1 MKLKIA
7 TLLVLG
13 GLGYSAQA
21 QTQESNVWS
30 LRQCIDYA
38 IEHNIDIQRAKNLTD
53 QSTVDVNTAKWS
65 RLPNVNG
72 SASQN
77 WSWGRG
83 TSPKDNTIKDNI
95 NSSQLGFG
103 AQTDIPIFTG
113 FRLPNQ
119 YSLSKLNL
127 KASIEDLNKAKE
139 DLSINVA
146 STYLQALLDL
156 ELRNIAQKQTEISK
170 AQWNR
175 LKELFNEGKAS
186 TAEVVEAE
194 ARVSQDEMNAVKAE
208 NAYKLSLLNL
218 SQLLELPN
226 PEKIE
231 LEAPVDEVVFTSL
244 SPIDDIYLQS
254 INNKPVV
261 KAAQYRLSGSDKEIK
276 IAQSGYYPELNLNAG
291 LSTGYYSIDGIAP
304 EGFKTQL
311 KSNLRKYVGL
321 SLNIPIFNRFE
332 TRNRIRKAKLQK
344 IGQALILDNTKKA
357 LYKEIQQAWYNA
369 LTAESKY
376 NASLSSVEANQ
387 KSFQLISEKYA
398 NGKATSIE
406 YNEAKF
412 NLTKAQSEKVQS
424 KYNYLFSSKIINFY
438 KGIPIE

>member
-103 AQTDIPIFTG
+103 AQTNIPIFTG
-113 FRLPNQ
+113 FRLSNQ

>member
-13 GLGYSAQA
+13 TLGCSAQA

-276 IAQSGYYPELNLNAG
+276 IAQSGYYPELNLNVG
-291 LSTGYYSIDGIAP
+291 LSTGYYSIDGIAS

-332 TRNRIRKAKLQK
+332 TRNKIRKAKLQK

>member
-13 GLGYSAQA
+13 VLGYSAQA

-65 RLPNVNG
+65 RLPNLNG

-103 AQTDIPIFTG
+103 AQTDIPIFSG

-139 DLSINVA
+139 DLSINVT

>member
-103 AQTDIPIFTG
+103 AQTNIPIFTG

-156 ELRNIAQKQTEISK
+156 ELQNIAQKQTEISK

-208 NAYKLSLLNL
+208 NTYKLSLLNL